1 MSKIKI
7 FGLGGLNENGKNMY
21 IVDVD
26 DNIFVFDA
34 GLKYPSSNMLGV
46 DYIIP
51 NFDYLKENRKKVRG
65 IFITHGHDGNMGA
78 LPDILNEMPDI
89 PVYATKF
96 TMNLIKKELDERN
109 IKATKLKEIRP
120 HSKIDVA
127 NFSIFPIEVTHSIPE
142 AVLYVLYT
150 DDGAIVYATDFVFD
164 STMLGPYKT
173 DIGKLAYVGKQGVL
187 CLLCE
192 SCYAYRTGHTSPS
205 HRIYSKMWDILNGT
219 EDRIIVSLYPDH
231 IYRLQE
237 IFDAVSRTKR
247 KIVIMGK
254 KLQEAVDYSIDNNYL
269 NVDKSIIGNLSNIK
283 DKDVVII
290 VADDKEKEV
299 ASLEKIIN
307 GYDKYIKLKA
317 GDTVFI
323 SEPVYPGNEKI
334 ISKIIDDLSRLDVE
348 AISLSMK
355 KHVLHHA
362 SSEDLMQMINLMN
375 PKYYMPVRGEYRYQY
390 MNANVAELTG
400 INKDN
405 ILLKLNGDVVEFDN
419 GVLQDNNEH
428 IKTDEILIDGNQS
441 DDIGELVLKDR
452 QLLSKNGIVI
462 VSASLDKKTKKILVE
477 PQIITRGFIYVKD
490 NLDLIAKTEELC
502 KAVIL
507 DLVEPNKKVDFTG
520 LKLRIRDV
528 LSHYFEK
535 ETGSVPMII
544 TVISEI

>member
-502 KAVIL
+502 KEVIL